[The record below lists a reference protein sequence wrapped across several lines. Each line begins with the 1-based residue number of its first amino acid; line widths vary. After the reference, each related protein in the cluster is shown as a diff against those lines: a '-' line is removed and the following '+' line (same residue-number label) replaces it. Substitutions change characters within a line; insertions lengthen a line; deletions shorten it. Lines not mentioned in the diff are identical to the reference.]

1 MTLEGRGFG
10 VANLATSNKFLPFEA
25 LLLRLAQAHVSA
37 SQLTVSVLAS
47 GFGEVGFSLIWIY
60 EGE

>member
-37 SQLTVSVLAS
+37 SQLTRV